1 MKITNE
7 QLSAYLDNA
16 LTLEERAVVDRALA
30 ESVDLRKELSH
41 LRQLGTLLKEIPTP
55 EPSEQFY
62 RRVLAKTKPHPRA
75 WLQWTV
81 PLVGAAAA
89 AMVMIFIAGEKKTP
103 FRQSLAGAKSLTS
116 MSQPTEDRAKM
127 FESSDIVTQK
137 MMGQARGESFS
148 GIDEKRESANAL
160 KKYSDEFSEERKKII
175 PTLDSSAGADS
186 SLRHGENFKHE
197 SLGKEE
203 GWGIAN
209 SDKADRYQV
218 EGPSIVDSKMKI
230 QGNALPVP
238 TSNIQMAPSPPN
250 KHLEPGL
257 AAAPP
262 APRLRAD
269 KPSPRRAPASA
280 QELSI
285 PEEALLPRE
294 WQGDSSGITDPR
306 EVIIKDSV
314 AWTKFWAEHQSMM
327 GTPPPA
333 PSVNFKKFMVVGIF
347 IGERGSSGYSVQMTN
362 IKEVDKELIVSYTET
377 QPSSGG
383 MQLSVMTQPYHLK
396 AIPRTIRP
404 IRFKKD

>member
-1 MKITNE
+1 MKITIE

-116 MSQPTEDRAKM
+116 MSQPTEDRAKTFDSIQIVDPQIM
-127 FESSDIVTQK
+127 RQVRQESLP
-137 MMGQARGESFS
+137 
-148 GIDEKRESANAL
+148 GIDQKIESAKAL
-160 KKYSDEFSEERKKII
+160 KKYSDEFSGERKKII

-186 SLRHGENFKHE
+186 SLRDGENFKHE

-203 GWGIAN
+203 GRGIAN
-209 SDKADRYQV
+209 SDKADQYQV
-218 EGPSIVDSKMKI
+218 EGPSIVDSKLKI

-269 KPSPRRAPASA
+269 KPSHFQAPAS
-280 QELSI
+280 QLELSI

-294 WQGDSSGITDPR
+294 WQGDSSGITDQR
-306 EVIIKDSV
+306 EVVIKDAA
-314 AWTKFWAEHQSMM
+314 AWAILWAEHQSMFWEPHPRA
-327 GTPPPA
+327 GRELQKIHGRR
-333 PSVNFKKFMVVGIF
+333 NFS
-347 IGERGSSGYSVQMTN
+347 RRARVQR
-362 IKEVDKELIVSYTET
+362 L
-377 QPSSGG
+377 
-383 MQLSVMTQPYHLK
+383 
-396 AIPRTIRP
+396 
-404 IRFKKD
+404 